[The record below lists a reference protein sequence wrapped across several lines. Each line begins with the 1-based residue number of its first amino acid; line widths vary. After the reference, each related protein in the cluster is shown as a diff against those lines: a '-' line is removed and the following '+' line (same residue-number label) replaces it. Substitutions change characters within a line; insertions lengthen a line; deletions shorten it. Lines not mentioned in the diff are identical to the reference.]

1 MSSERRKLSKSELR
15 EDEFVEWIMQ
25 AIEYV
30 KERTQLFVGGAV
42 AVIAVIVAINYFI
55 ESEET
60 NRLQA
65 AALLGDVLMV
75 EQGGDFG
82 RGDPAWPKSWRPP
95 MPGRRPA
102 AQGDRALGQSPLRA
116 GPLCRGADLLP
127 ELLGQLRACGCFGLC
142 GPERSGCLS
151 RSRRPALGCGPAL
164 RKRMRPNRPGTIRE
178 AMARME
184 AARIYGLA
192 GDSDKQQ
199 ALLEEVSRTFAQ
211 YPIAAQGPRGPSPVL
226 RGRVD
231 GEYGSQGLCRAEQ
244 SRTGR
249 GHLPVAGH

>member
-75 EQGGDFG
+75 EQGGSSDEATRLAEELASTYAG
-82 RGDPAWPKSWRPP
+82 TPA
-95 MPGRRPA
+95 A
-102 AQGDRALGQSPLRA
+102 AQGTVLLANLHYAQGRYAEARTYYQRYLDNYEPVDVLAYAAQSGLGACLEA
-116 GPLCRGADLLP
+116 
-127 ELLGQLRACGCFGLC
+127 EGQLLAAA
-142 GPERSGCLS
+142 EHYETY
-151 RSRRPALGCGPAL
+151 AAQQT
-164 RKRMRPNRPGTIRE
+164 GTIRE

-211 YPIAAQGPRGPSPVL
+211 YPIAAQA
-226 RGRVD
+226 
-231 GEYGSQGLCRAEQ
+231 RAA
-244 SRTGR
+244 
-249 GHLPVAGH
+249 LALF